1 MVDKTGHA
9 DQSGRLRTAR
19 NVPAAVEPLCRW
31 QFVGDLASLIL
42 RQVEAADAET
52 VSGCGLGQS
61 DRTGAGPWVT
71 LVGRGVRAGSTW

>member
-1 MVDKTGHA
+1 MYLR
-9 DQSGRLRTAR
+9 RLNRC
-19 NVPAAVEPLCRW
+19 VGGSLS
-31 QFVGDLASLIL
+31 GDLASLIL